1 MIETVAVT
9 RYVTPLRE
17 GGSLPGLVEGDDLG
31 TYVCK
36 FRGAGQGVRVL
47 VAEVIVSGLAT
58 RLGLRTPRLVALDLD
73 PEIARYEAD
82 EEVQDLLNASPGLN
96 LGIDFL
102 PGAFGYE
109 GEAATP
115 ADSAARVLWLDAF
128 TANVDRTWRN
138 PNLLL
143 WHDDLWVIDHGASLY
158 FHHGWSGGV
167 GDPARFATQT
177 WDVRD
182 HVFGSH
188 VDRLAAVDADIGLTD
203 ADLEAA
209 VAEVPDAWLEPV
221 PGADTPDCAARGVR
235 LVPLRPARHARLAA
249 GGERRMSAKPL
260 SYQYVVLRCV
270 PRVDREEFLNVG
282 VVLYCEET
290 AFLEAAWHVDRERL
304 AALDPRLDL
313 DAVCDGLAFVEG
325 VCRGDE
331 SVGAAAGKPAGT
343 RFGFLKAPRST
354 VLQTSAVHGGVTTDP
369 ARQLEHLLE
378 KLVG

>member
-1 MIETVAVT
+1 VIETVAVT

-47 VAEVIVSGLAT
+47 VAEVIVSGLAL
-58 RLGLRTPRLVALDLD
+58 RLGLRTPRLVALELD
-73 PEIARYEAD
+73 PQIARYEAD

-109 GEAATP
+109 GETSTP
-115 ADSAARVLWLDAF
+115 AEVAARVLWLDAF

-167 GDPARFATQT
+167 GDPARFAAQP

-182 HVFGSH
+182 HVFGVQVS
-188 VDRLAAVDADIGLTD
+188 RLAATDAEIGLTE
-203 ADLEAA
+203 ADLVET

-221 PGADTPDCAARGVR
+221 PGADSPAA
-235 LVPLRPARHARLAA
+235 LRAAYVSFLSARLAT
-249 GGERRMSAKPL
+249 R
-260 SYQYVVLRCV
+260 
-270 PRVDREEFLNVG
+270 
-282 VVLYCEET
+282 
-290 AFLEAAWHVDRERL
+290 AWLPE
-304 AALDPRLDL
+304 
-313 DAVCDGLAFVEG
+313 
-325 VCRGDE
+325 
-331 SVGAAAGKPAGT
+331 VGAA
-343 RFGFLKAPRST
+343 
-354 VLQTSAVHGGVTTDP
+354 
-369 ARQLEHLLE
+369 
-378 KLVG
+378 

>member
-17 GGSLPGLVEGDDLG
+17 GGSLPGLVEGEDLG

-188 VDRLAAVDADIGLTD
+188 VDRLTAVDADIGLTD
-203 ADLEAA
+203 DDVEAA

-221 PGADTPDCAARGVR
+221 PGADSPEALRAAYVSF
-235 LVPLRPARHARLAA
+235 LSARL
-249 GGERRMSAKPL
+249 
-260 SYQYVVLRCV
+260 
-270 PRVDREEFLNVG
+270 
-282 VVLYCEET
+282 
-290 AFLEAAWHVDRERL
+290 
-304 AALDPRLDL
+304 
-313 DAVCDGLAFVEG
+313 
-325 VCRGDE
+325 
-331 SVGAAAGKPAGT
+331 GT
-343 RFGFLKAPRST
+343 RAWLPG
-354 VLQTSAVHGGVTTDP
+354 VSA
-369 ARQLEHLLE
+369 A
-378 KLVG
+378 